1 MSPGTAHFKRSLR
14 AQPVRTALRLALE
27 YAGFVAACVFALLLL
42 LTRAP
47 LGWLDRY
54 TGLRVRERC
63 IDLISR
69 ISPG

>member
-1 MSPGTAHFKRSLR
+1 MSPGVARFRHCLR
-14 AQPVRTALRLALE
+14 TRPLHAVLRLALE

-42 LTRAP
+42 VTRAP
-47 LGWLDRY
+47 LGWLDRH
-54 TGLRVRERC
+54 TGLGVRERC